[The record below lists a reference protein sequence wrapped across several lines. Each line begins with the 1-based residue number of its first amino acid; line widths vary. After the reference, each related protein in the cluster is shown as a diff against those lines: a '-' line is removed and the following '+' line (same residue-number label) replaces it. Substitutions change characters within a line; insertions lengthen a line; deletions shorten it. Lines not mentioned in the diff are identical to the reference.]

1 MSRKKSFARILG
13 VAVTAALLLPVVL
26 SACPLCKEEVPDN
39 GPGMWRGMYWSI
51 LLMVAMPFAVAGT
64 IAVLV
69 LRARRRQ
76 AAISGAQPRAA
87 ISGAPGAT
95 VGAGRQAAPLGAAPR
110 ATS

>member
-1 MSRKKSFARILG
+1 MSRRKSFARILG
-13 VAVTAALLLPVVL
+13 VAMTAALLLPVVL

-51 LLMVAMPFAVAGT
+51 LLMVAMPFAVAST

-76 AAISGAQPRAA
+76 AASSAA
-87 ISGAPGAT
+87 ISGTPGAT
-95 VGAGRQAAPLGAAPR
+95 VSAGRQAATLGAAPR